1 MAITDKEQGVW
12 NLEEV
17 YNKIN
22 QGGIWSYDGIK
33 EGYLWG
39 GNGNGALG
47 LNNTT
52 SYSSPKQLP
61 GSWDRIQAR
70 IGIKNDGTAWA
81 WGYNA
86 QRGELGQNNL
96 TNYSSPMQIGTETNW
111 SFIGM
116 SPVSSYGLKTDGTL
130 WTWGYNENGS
140 LGLNQNDVHRS
151 SPTQIPGTTWSSINI
166 GDTDNSGHAIAT
178 KTDGTLWMW
187 GYNQGSGEL
196 GQNNRTNQ
204 SSPVQ
209 IPGTTWA
216 TTYTSA
222 SVSAAGGSYAIK
234 TDGTL
239 WAWGSTNANLGH
251 NNATNYS
258 SPAQVGTD
266 TTWRSILGQPSA
278 PGVRQAFATKTDGS
292 MWSWGSGTYGGL
304 GQGNTSPYNSP
315 KQIGTDT
322 NWSSQTYGINSK
334 GGGIFVK
341 TDGTLWSWG
350 QNAQGNLGHNNKT
363 NYSSPKQIGTGT
375 SWTRSGFLGEQNG
388 SATVLQ

>member
-1 MAITDKEQGVW
+1 MATPAQRTNTWTLDEWYDQSVAGTTGGYQGI
-12 NLEEV
+12 
-17 YNKIN
+17 Y
-22 QGGIWSYDGIK
+22 
-33 EGYLWG
+33 EGYVWG

-130 WTWGYNENGS
+130 WTWGLNENGS

-151 SPTQIPGTTWSSINI
+151 SPTQIPGTTWSSINM
-166 GDTDNSGHAIAT
+166 GDMDSAGHALAT

-187 GYNQGSGEL
+187 GLNSDGAL
-196 GQNNRTNQ
+196 GQNNRTTQ

-216 TTYTSA
+216 TTYTSV
-222 SVSAAGGSYAIK
+222 SVTAAGGSYAIK

-258 SPAQVGTD
+258 SPAQIGTD
-266 TTWRSILGQPSA
+266 TTWRSIHGQPSA
-278 PGVRQAFATKTDGS
+278 PGSRQAFATKTDGS
-292 MWSWGSGTYGGL
+292 MWSWGSGSYGGL
-304 GQGNTSPYNSP
+304 GQGNNTSYNSP

-350 QNAQGNLGHNNKT
+350 QNGSGNLGHNNT
-363 NYSSPKQIGTGT
+363 TTYSSPRQIGTGT

-388 SATVLQ
+388 SATLLQ